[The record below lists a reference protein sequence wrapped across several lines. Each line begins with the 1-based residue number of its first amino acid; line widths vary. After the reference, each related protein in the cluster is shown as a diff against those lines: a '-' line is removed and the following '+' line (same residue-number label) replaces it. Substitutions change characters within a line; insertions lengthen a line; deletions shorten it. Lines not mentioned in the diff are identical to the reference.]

1 MGKGVM
7 DDDAYVDRWR
17 TNRSGRGAVAGWLLQ
32 LLSLFTTRDT
42 RGYSPFSFLFSKS
55 FLFPFPPRQL
65 SVLFPFLLGTST
77 SRAGHECTRS
87 NGRWLPRCFSTA
99 LPSLLFLCVVID
111 GAVTRIMQIGPPGDG
126 DGDAEGTSQDGT
138 CTVGYRLRF
147 YTLA

>member
-1 MGKGVM
+1 MGKGNGERVV

-65 SVLFPFLLGTST
+65 SVVFHFRLGTST
-77 SRAGHECTRS
+77 SRT
-87 NGRWLPRCFSTA
+87 GRT
-99 LPSLLFLCVVID
+99 
-111 GAVTRIMQIGPPGDG
+111 
-126 DGDAEGTSQDGT
+126 
-138 CTVGYRLRF
+138 
-147 YTLA
+147 